1 MAGKSSPYLARRA
14 KKLKRVKKDY
24 QKKCL
29 SNPFFRQHHNNN
41 STNHSRRHYCWLG
54 GLILFFVFL
63 FYLFFISSVFTLRT
77 IKVQGISR
85 LPEDQITA
93 YAWAQSRER
102 RGGIFKQNNLFF
114 FKTDALAAS
123 LAEKFSFDSLQ
134 VHKKW
139 PHTLVVSA
147 SERALA
153 FIWRE
158 ANSRSFGDSQGCLVK
173 DTEVTEADLANYPI
187 LEAAAGQNHLDQQ
200 NCLDTDKNYLQALF
214 SLNEK
219 LKNHPVQS
227 KIIIELLTQL
237 GYFYNFSKSHFENT
251 TDEELKE
258 KYRNICLQYG
268 QMNNY
273 IYNLYLNKKDLIESH
288 SNEISSDTV
297 YQKILKLTEAK

>member
-1 MAGKSSPYLARRA
+1 MTGKSSPYLARRA

-29 SNPFFRQHHNNN
+29 SNPFFRQRHNNN
-41 STNHSRRHYCWLG
+41 SNNHSRRHYCWLG

-85 LPEDQITA
+85 LPEDQIST
-93 YAWAQSRER
+93 YAWTQSHER
-102 RGGIFKQNNLFF
+102 RGGLFKQNNLFF

-139 PHTLVVSA
+139 PHTLVVSV

-153 FIWRE
+153 FIWRD
-158 ANSRSFGDSQGCLVK
+158 ANGRSFGDSRGCLVK
-173 DTEVTEADLANYPI
+173 DTNVAEADLANYPI
-187 LEAAAGQNHLDQQ
+187 LEAAAGQNHFNQQ
-200 NCLDTDKNYLQALF
+200 NCLDVDKNYLQVLF

-219 LKNHPVQS
+219 LKNHPDLKTARFLLEGEANTLKIDLSIGPDILFNTKDDLDKQLQ
-227 KIIIELLTQL
+227 KLIIIKQE
-237 GYFYNFSKSHFENT
+237 KSAAEFNG
-251 TDEELKE
+251 L
-258 KYRNICLQYG
+258 
-268 QMNNY
+268 NY
-273 IYNLYLNKKDLIESH
+273 IDLRYG
-288 SNEISSDTV
+288 DRA
-297 YQKILKLTEAK
+297 YFK